1 MNGPVIHSLLVHSLS
16 TQCPLT
22 ESSARRTIMI
32 TVLTV
37 HTSNDATQNVAVRPC
52 RPKGTCWVNG
62 TAFSAPPNAP
72 FVDTLLATG
81 HTVLAAVLAA
91 VLLLLALPLALPL
104 AKAATA
110 APKEQSTNTNGISYS
125 VRSQLVKN
133 MLYVGATFRYPW
145 YTECKYVGSDHSEF
159 STILK

>member
-1 MNGPVIHSLLVHSLS
+1 
-16 TQCPLT
+16 
-22 ESSARRTIMI
+22 MI
-32 TVLTV
+32 TVLIV

-81 HTVLAAVLAA
+81 HTVLAAVLAAMLAAVLAA

-159 STILK
+159 STILKYL

>member
-1 MNGPVIHSLLVHSLS
+1 
-16 TQCPLT
+16 
-22 ESSARRTIMI
+22 MI

-81 HTVLAAVLAA
+81 HTALAAVLAA

-133 MLYVGATFRYPW
+133 MLYVGVTFRYQW
-145 YTECKYVGSDHSEF
+145 YSECKYVGSDHSEF
-159 STILK
+159 STILKYL

>member
-1 MNGPVIHSLLVHSLS
+1 M
-16 TQCPLT
+16 
-22 ESSARRTIMI
+22 MI

-62 TAFSAPPNAP
+62 TTFSGPPNAP

-81 HTVLAAVLAA
+81 HTVLAAVLATVLA
-91 VLLLLALPLALPL
+91 VVLLLLALPL

-110 APKEQSTNTNGISYS
+110 APTMVRKQSTNTNGIRYI

-133 MLYVGATFRYPW
+133 MLMSVLHFATNGILNVRRWIRPLRVQY
-145 YTECKYVGSDHSEF
+145 YT
-159 STILK
+159 

>member
-1 MNGPVIHSLLVHSLS
+1 
-16 TQCPLT
+16 
-22 ESSARRTIMI
+22 MI

-91 VLLLLALPLALPL
+91 VLAVVLLLLALPLALPL

-110 APKEQSTNTNGISYS
+110 APTMVRKQSTNTNGIRYS

-133 MLYVGATFRYPW
+133 MLYVGVTFRYQW
-145 YTECKYVGSDHSEF
+145 YSECKYVGSDHSEF
-159 STILK
+159 STILKYL

>member
-1 MNGPVIHSLLVHSLS
+1 M
-16 TQCPLT
+16 
-22 ESSARRTIMI
+22 MI

-62 TAFSAPPNAP
+62 TAFSDPPNAP

-91 VLLLLALPLALPL
+91 VLAVVLLLLALPLALPL

-133 MLYVGATFRYPW
+133 MLYVGATFRYQW
-145 YTECKYVGSDHSEF
+145 Y
-159 STILK
+159 